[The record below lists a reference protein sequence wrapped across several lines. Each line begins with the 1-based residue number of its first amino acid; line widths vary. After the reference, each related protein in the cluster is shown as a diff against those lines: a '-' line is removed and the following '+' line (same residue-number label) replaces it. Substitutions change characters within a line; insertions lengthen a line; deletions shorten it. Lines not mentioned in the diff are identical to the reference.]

1 MAASPKK
8 HPDPNRVAI
17 LRALPL
23 EIKEQLTGEEAE
35 AFMYNLELPDSLLEK
50 LKDYLTDEPSPD
62 TAGPSI
68 ATLTPKKENHMSEHK
83 PCPTC
88 QGKKVIEGICEVS
101 SEWRGTEN
109 GLADDTQCTPDQ
121 TCPTCEGKG
130 YEE

>member
-1 MAASPKK
+1 MAMSPKK
-8 HPDPNRVAI
+8 HPDPKRVAA

-35 AFMYNLELPDSLLEK
+35 TFMYNLELPESLLEK
-50 LKDYLTDEPSPD
+50 LKDYLTDEPLTS
-62 TAGPSI
+62 ASGPSPS
-68 ATLTPKKENHMSEHK
+68 LMNKENHMSEHK

-121 TCPTCEGKG
+121 TCPTCQGKG

>member
-1 MAASPKK
+1 MAESPKK
-8 HPDPNRVAI
+8 HPDPNRVAV

-23 EIKEQLTGEEAE
+23 EIKKQITGEEAE

-50 LKDYLTDEPSPD
+50 LKDYLTDEQPPNV
-62 TAGPSI
+62 AGPSPS
-68 ATLTPKKENHMSEHK
+68 TLMHKENHMSEHK

-101 SEWRGTEN
+101 SEWRGAEN